1 MLTLVTLVALTAGAG
16 NPPAIATDRLYV
28 GVDRPVMVTLREP
41 EPGTWIAL
49 ALMDADGELV
59 VPARQVVPGRL
70 DAARV
75 LPEIRE
81 IRRTCYLQCLH
92 DSRPVGSA
100 LVIQPLLSRP
110 EMRTEQIV
118 RPDGSTYTGISGWGP
133 PPRGE
138 GQNESEPQ
146 AEAGEE
152 PQHVFSGFR
161 IYPERDVVLR
171 TSLGDIVLA
180 MRPDEAPNT
189 VWNFRHLVGG
199 GFYDGVV
206 FHRVVPLT
214 RAGEPFVIQSG
225 DPSGGGDGGPGY
237 PLPME
242 PGGVR
247 HEFGVISMA
256 RADHPD
262 SAGSQFFICLSRAGT
277 AKLDG
282 QYCAF
287 GYAVE
292 GAGTIQAIAAVELA
306 DVAAGRPVDPPVVV
320 RAELV
325 GAPPRTPGAG
335 RPDGPVIDEQADP
348 GTQPDR
354 IPR

>member
-1 MLTLVTLVALTAGAG
+1 MLTLVTLVALSVAAQD
-16 NPPAIATDRLYV
+16 PPAITADRLYV
-28 GVDRPVMVTLREP
+28 GADRPVMVTLREP

-49 ALMDADGELV
+49 ALMDAKGELV
-59 VPARQVVPGRL
+59 VPPRQVVPGRL

-75 LPEIRE
+75 LPEIQA

-100 LVIQPLLSRP
+100 LVVQPLLSRP
-110 EMRTEQIV
+110 TMRTKQIV
-118 RPDGSTYTGISGWGP
+118 RPDGSTYTGIAGWGP
-133 PPRGE
+133 PP
-138 GQNESEPQ
+138 
-146 AEAGEE
+146 AEAGEAEPGGAASAE
-152 PQHVFSGFR
+152 PQRVFSGFR
-161 IYPERDVVLR
+161 IYSERDVLLQ

-189 VWNFRHLVGG
+189 VWNFRHLVAGR
-199 GFYDGVV
+199 FYDGIV
-206 FHRVVPLT
+206 FHRVVALT
-214 RAGEPFVIQSG
+214 RAGDPFVIQAG
-225 DPSGGGDGGPGY
+225 DHSGGGDGGPGY

-242 PGGVR
+242 PSGLR

-277 AKLDG
+277 ARLDG

-292 GAGTIQAIAAVELA
+292 GAGTIRAIAAVELA
-306 DVAAGRPVDPPVVV
+306 DVAAGRPVDPPVIT
-320 RAELV
+320 RAVLV
-325 GAPPRTPGAG
+325 PAPPRTPGAG
-335 RPDGPVIDEQADP
+335 RPDEPVIDDQAARDTP
-348 GTQPDR
+348 LDR